1 METGEPV
8 TLRSGRFGP
17 YVQRGEGK
25 EAKRSSIPKGWD
37 VESID
42 IGRALTLLS
51 LPREV
56 GIHPET
62 GKPIEA
68 NFGRYGPYLRHDGKY
83 ANLENADDVF
93 DVGLNRAVV
102 LIAEK
107 EAKGGRGR
115 GAAAAPLKALG
126 DHPDGGA
133 VNVMSGRYGPY
144 VKWEKVNA
152 TLPKEKD
159 PQAITL
165 EEALELIEAKAAKGG
180 KKPARKAAAKK
191 SATKKPAKKAKPAPA
206 DG

>member
-1 METGEPV
+1 M
-8 TLRSGRFGP
+8 
-17 YVQRGEGK
+17 
-25 EAKRSSIPKGWD
+25 
-37 VESID
+37 
-42 IGRALTLLS
+42 LS

-56 GIHPET
+56 GVHPET

-68 NFGRYGPYLRHDGKY
+68 NFGRFGPYLRHDGKY

-93 DVGLNRAVV
+93 EVGINRAVA

-107 EAKGGRGR
+107 AAKGGGR

-152 TLPKEKD
+152 TLPKDKD
-159 PQAITL
+159 PQALTL
-165 EEALELIEAKAAKGG
+165 DEALALIEEKVAKGG
-180 KKPARKAAAKK
+180 GKQTRKKTTAKKPAAKK
-191 SATKKPAKKAKPAPA
+191 TTAKKAPAKKAAPKTKKA
-206 DG
+206 DA